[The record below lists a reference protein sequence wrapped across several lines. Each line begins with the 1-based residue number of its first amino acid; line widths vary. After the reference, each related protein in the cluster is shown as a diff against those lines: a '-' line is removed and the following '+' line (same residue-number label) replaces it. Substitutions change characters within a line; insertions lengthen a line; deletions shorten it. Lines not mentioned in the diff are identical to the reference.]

1 VAHASP
7 RQSSPIG
14 SLPAVTDTAHASPG
28 QSSALPA
35 HSPLPVS
42 SAVLSGPSSTLS
54 PSPSPVPPTS
64 CRMSQHDGPSSTLD
78 ALQSSVSNSLAQQSS
93 PSSAHTSSTPVS
105 SPTVPVAAS
114 TVRNIHPMLTRAKAG
129 IVKPKRI
136 LSLSTSV
143 AEVEPT
149 SFSQENKSTK
159 WKEAMAEEY
168 NALLANDTWDLV
180 PAIPG
185 QNLVGSKW
193 VYKVKYRSDG
203 AVERHKAREVAQGIH
218 Q

>member
-1 VAHASP
+1 MAHASP

-78 ALQSSVSNSLAQQSS
+78 AIQSSVYNSLAQQSS

-114 TVRNIHPMLTRAKAG
+114 TVRNIHPMFTRAKAG
-129 IVKPKRI
+129 IVKPKLCLCRRRLPR
-136 LSLSTSV
+136 LSPPLFLKLPNPPFGKKLWPKSIMLSKLMTHG
-143 AEVEPT
+143 T
-149 SFSQENKSTK
+149 
-159 WKEAMAEEY
+159 
-168 NALLANDTWDLV
+168 
-180 PAIPG
+180 
-185 QNLVGSKW
+185 
-193 VYKVKYRSDG
+193 
-203 AVERHKAREVAQGIH
+203 
-218 Q
+218 